1 MASRL
6 AHMNSKFQS
15 SIWDKNWFKVL
26 YIWQHTLM
34 PFSIVIQIHVVPNL
48 VSKFN
53 VSLMQ
58 EIKQLDLNIEKKP
71 IKNLVS
77 KCIITHMLK
86 MMWESSHLEPSCF

>member
-1 MASRL
+1 
-6 AHMNSKFQS
+6 
-15 SIWDKNWFKVL
+15 
-26 YIWQHTLM
+26 M

-86 MMWESSHLEPSCF
+86 MM